1 MINDD
6 VQKLQSGDNSNNY
19 QAQGNITVVNQYGI
33 TRENIQEE
41 LSSFFQENMPI
52 FRNVAQNVA
61 NERAEELNNA
71 FITQIAELENDIVD
85 KIYKRLSEP
94 DMQMAIFES
103 QKNYAKYG
111 DKEKLEQFVKLL
123 ISKGLEESTS
133 LKNLLLDDAITT
145 INKMNQAQIDLLSY
159 LVRKHTIILDI
170 KSTLDIYNKYLA
182 KMLLHI
188 YTLDVLTHSDVDYL
202 AHLGCI
208 IKRPYKIIDYTII
221 DIIKK
226 QYGTIIGT
234 NPNVVQIF
242 SQIDLNSKNL
252 LEKDVNLPFIELMPL
267 GILIGLKN
275 IEIKTGESLNWNF
288 K

>member
-19 QAQGNITVVNQYGI
+19 QAQGNITVINQYGI

-52 FRNVAQNVA
+52 FRNVAQNIA

-123 ISKGLEESTS
+123 IDKGIENCNS
-133 LKNLLLDDAITT
+133 LKNILLDEAITT
-145 INKMNQAQIDLLSY
+145 VTKITKIQMDFLSY
-159 LVRKHTIILDI
+159 LVYKHWFYADAKSI
-170 KSTLDIYNKYLA
+170 KELYEK
-182 KMLLHI
+182 HI
-188 YTLDVLTHSDVDYL
+188 KKFIPYAYTLEKITNFDIGFIKQLNCIETTNFKIVD
-202 AHLGCI
+202 
-208 IKRPYKIIDYTII
+208 DNII
-221 DIIKK
+221 DIIVK
-226 QYGTIIGT
+226 QYGSKFGTNNDIKRELCKIDASLIDLIEIDINYQTFYLTQVGLLIGT
-234 NPNVVQIF
+234 
-242 SQIDLNSKNL
+242 
-252 LEKDVNLPFIELMPL
+252 
-267 GILIGLKN
+267 KN
-275 IEIKTGESLNWNF
+275 IEIKTSDIINMLFN
-288 K
+288 